1 MVMSFAFR
9 YELAKQREEE
19 HDYAVSQLS
28 LSMAAIHTTT
38 GALTQALLDVIA
50 HPEYVQPLRE
60 EVITVIKAEGWSKT
74 TLYKLRLM
82 DSFLKESQRLH
93 PSNFGRSS
101 PQLARGP
108 Y

>member
-1 MVMSFAFR
+1 M
-9 YELAKQREEE
+9 YELARERKEE
-19 HDYAVSQLS
+19 HNYALSQLS
-28 LSMAAIHTTT
+28 LTMAAIHTTT
-38 GALTQALLDVIA
+38 GAMTQALLDLIA

-60 EVITVIKAEGWSKT
+60 EVVTVIEAERWSKT

-101 PQLARGP
+101 PHSVRGT